1 MLFNL
6 EELIEINLDEKAE
19 LSKIEEIEN

>member
-6 EELIEINLDEKAE
+6 EELIKINLDEKAE